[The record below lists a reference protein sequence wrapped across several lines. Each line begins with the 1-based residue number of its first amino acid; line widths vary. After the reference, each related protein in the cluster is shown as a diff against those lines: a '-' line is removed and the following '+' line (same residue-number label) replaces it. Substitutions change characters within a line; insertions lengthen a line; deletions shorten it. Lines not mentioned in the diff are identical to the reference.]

1 MTQLMY
7 QCPHCREQAEVPPE
21 KLMQVNTCPACDR
34 PYQPE
39 VPVAKILTQR
49 ADGEWAVVGETHPG
63 ATPVGEKTIMTVHPA
78 MFRTN
83 PIKYSVTVLAFIIG
97 VAGMIIFGGA
107 IQNTGVEQWW
117 RPITLSLGVVF
128 GIIAV
133 GSLVSLGLWLLQTR
147 FESLTITNERT
158 IWARGVFDRETSEVQ
173 HDDVRNIQMQQSLID
188 RILGVGRIAIS
199 SAGQD
204 DMEIDIRGI
213 PKPNQVADTVRSCQA
228 RMLDQGD

>member
-1 MTQLMY
+1 
-7 QCPHCREQAEVPPE
+7 
-21 KLMQVNTCPACDR
+21 
-34 PYQPE
+34 
-39 VPVAKILTQR
+39 
-49 ADGEWAVVGETHPG
+49 
-63 ATPVGEKTIMTVHPA
+63 
-78 MFRTN
+78 
-83 PIKYSVTVLAFIIG
+83 
-97 VAGMIIFGGA
+97 MIIFGGA

>member
-1 MTQLMY
+1 M
-7 QCPHCREQAEVPPE
+7 
-21 KLMQVNTCPACDR
+21 
-34 PYQPE
+34 
-39 VPVAKILTQR
+39 
-49 ADGEWAVVGETHPG
+49 
-63 ATPVGEKTIMTVHPA
+63 
-78 MFRTN
+78 
-83 PIKYSVTVLAFIIG
+83 
-97 VAGMIIFGGA
+97 
-107 IQNTGVEQWW
+107 
-117 RPITLSLGVVF
+117 F

-158 IWARGVFDRETSEVQ
+158 IWAQGVFDRETSEVQ